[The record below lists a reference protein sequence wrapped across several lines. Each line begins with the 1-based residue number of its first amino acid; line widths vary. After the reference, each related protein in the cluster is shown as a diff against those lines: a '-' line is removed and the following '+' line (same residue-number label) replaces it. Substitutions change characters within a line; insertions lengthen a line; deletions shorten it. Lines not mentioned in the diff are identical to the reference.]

1 MYKAQS
7 TLTTNIDAAV
17 FVLALQGTG
26 SLYDINR
33 TNEWEHHVKL
43 RAPFKIDF
51 AASDVAIL
59 RPDVR
64 TPAEHIK
71 NIRDTLRAPVAD
83 LAFIFDVS
91 RQAIYKWISGNST
104 PELDKYSRLKELS
117 DIADKFKEEKIDRAA
132 TLLKMKTF
140 DGRSLMDLIRT
151 GENRNEHIFALIS
164 EAKAMER
171 SYQESG
177 MAKSKA
183 TATDDWLSSISI
195 PGMSEQD

>member
-1 MYKAQS
+1 MYTPQPK
-7 TLTTNIDAAV
+7 LTTNTDTAP
-17 FVLALQGTG
+17 FMALKGTG
-26 SLYDINR
+26 SWYDINH
-33 TNEWEHHVKL
+33 TNEWAHHVKL
-43 RAPFKIDF
+43 RVTFKIDIVV
-51 AASDVAIL
+51 SDEAIQ

-91 RQAIYKWISGNST
+91 RQAVYKWISGNST

-132 TLLKMKTF
+132 TLIKMKTF

-151 GENRNEHIFALIS
+151 GENRNEHISALIS

-171 SYQESG
+171 SYQKSG